1 MTLPKST
8 SPFLLGAG
16 VGAFALAVLAFSN
29 DWVVSASASQD
40 EVQDAW
46 INAQASVCAA
56 RAADHVKNMAEAP
69 DLQGYQS
76 DARAAREDLAKDF
89 ATALPGTSEPESSV
103 ISACSQMLNKDL

>member
-16 VGAFALAVLAFSN
+16 MGAFILTVLAFSN
-29 DWVVSASASQD
+29 SWVVSADANQGA
-40 EVQDAW
+40 VQDAW

-56 RAADHVKNMAEAP
+56 RAADHVKNMAKAP

-76 DARAAREDLAKDF
+76 GAREAREDLAKDF
-89 ATALPGTSEPESSV
+89 STALQGTSEPETGV
-103 ISACSQMLNKDL
+103 VSACAQMLNKDL

>member
-8 SPFLLGAG
+8 TPFLLGAG
-16 VGAFALAVLAFSN
+16 AGAVVLAILAFSN
-29 DWVVSASASQD
+29 DWVVSASANQG

-56 RAADHVKNMAEAP
+56 RAADHVKNMAKTP

-76 DARAAREDLAKDF
+76 GARAAREDLAKDF
-89 ATALPGTSEPESSV
+89 ATALPGEDAPESGV
-103 ISACSQMLNKDL
+103 ISACSQMLNKEF